1 MLIVTA
7 PPDILTPCKTV
18 TAEDDELFFDT
29 LLIWEFEIS
38 WRPWHWLLMF
48 RHTAFCWLTEAW
60 AYKQSKLQ
68 KKICVHLAVLRLV
81 GACSLLIC
89 WSLFSVQNGLFSSNL
104 RLRRYYG
111 FHLRSQFVDSHLLP
125 FKPNVP
131 FGVRDG
137 WNSVW
142 NKEQRQE
149 LGLKGNRSVHLT
161 LGCMQQVISAAQ
173 LLFSRRWLHTGPQI
187 WNLLTHSTFKVLP
200 STYYVCGKLV
210 S

>member
-1 MLIVTA
+1 MVMQCRCLMIWRYNSWVTTKKLWLVWIWVIINNYS
-7 PPDILTPCKTV
+7 PLLGCCRIITVDVNCDSTTWYSSKTV

-104 RLRRYYG
+104 RL
-111 FHLRSQFVDSHLLP
+111 QTLLWISSTIP
-125 FKPNVP
+125 ICWVP
-131 FGVRDG
+131 
-137 WNSVW
+137 SVA
-142 NKEQRQE
+142 
-149 LGLKGNRSVHLT
+149 
-161 LGCMQQVISAAQ
+161 I
-173 LLFSRRWLHTGPQI
+173 
-187 WNLLTHSTFKVLP
+187 
-200 STYYVCGKLV
+200 
-210 S
+210 